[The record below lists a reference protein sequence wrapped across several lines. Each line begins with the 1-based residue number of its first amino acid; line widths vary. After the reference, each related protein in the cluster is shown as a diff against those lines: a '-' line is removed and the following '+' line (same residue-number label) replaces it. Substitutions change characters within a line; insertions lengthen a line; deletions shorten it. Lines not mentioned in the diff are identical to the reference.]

1 MKKYLSIIVFC
12 ILIVFSHASQAKLEK
27 GKWNFTKDT
36 DYCYIGSIPQKID
49 LPEGKIRGDTYILVY
64 RINNSNEAIVQIDA
78 GYLYKE
84 GKDVIVKIDNSLYK
98 FYVEADTAWTNDDK
112 AVIYAMKKG
121 IELRVI
127 GESSRGT
134 VTNDLYSLRGFT
146 VAFNK
151 LLSDC

>member
-1 MKKYLSIIVFC
+1 MLAFATSSYADV
-12 ILIVFSHASQAKLEK
+12 EK
-27 GKWNFTKDT
+27 GKWNFVKDT
-36 DYCYIGSIPQKID
+36 DYCYIGSAPIETD
-49 LPEGKIRGDTYILVY
+49 LPEGKKRGVTYILVY

-112 AVIYAMKKG
+112 TVIYAMKKG
-121 IELRVI
+121 IELHVI

-134 VTNDLYSLRGFT
+134 ATDDLYSLRGFT

>member
-1 MKKYLSIIVFC
+1 MKKYLSIIIFC
-12 ILIVFSHASQAKLEK
+12 ILIVFSYSSQSKLEK

-49 LPEGKIRGDTYILVY
+49 LPEGKKRGDTYILVY
-64 RINNSNEAIVQIDA
+64 RINNSSEAIVQIDA

-84 GKDVIVKIDNSLYK
+84 RKEVKVKIDNSLYK

>member
-1 MKKYLSIIVFC
+1 MKKYLSIIIFC
-12 ILIVFSHASQAKLEK
+12 ILIVFSYSSQAKLEK

-64 RINNSNEAIVQIDA
+64 RINNSSEAIVQIDA

-84 GKDVIVKIDNSLYK
+84 EQEVKVKIDNSLYK

-134 VTNDLYSLRGFT
+134 VTDDLYTLRGFT